1 MDGRV
6 EAKSSDGEIEGLDDS
21 QRAEVHE
28 YEGGGPSDGDV
39 LTDMTRDRGED
50 YVEDDRQAEF
60 MPQDID
66 SLGMTVLSPEE
77 LGDEL
82 EDSDIDAD
90 PGEGGF
96 EDQA

>member
-6 EAKSSDGEIEGLDDS
+6 EAKSSDGDMEGLDDS
-21 QRAEVHE
+21 QRVEVHE

-50 YVEDDRQAEF
+50 YVEDDRPNEF
-60 MPQDID
+60 MPQSVDA
-66 SLGMTVLSPEE
+66 LGMTDLSAED

-82 EDSDIDAD
+82 VDGDIDAELVEED
-90 PGEGGF
+90 PDG
-96 EDQA
+96 DY